1 MPSRGLVCPTV
12 TFSVR
17 TQIFGILNIT
27 TDSFSDGGRFLAPE
41 AAIEHAGRLI
51 ADGADVLDI
60 GGASSNPDAAPVPSE
75 IEIARLAPV
84 VARAHAENW
93 PVSIDSFSPATQ
105 IWALEQ
111 GVAYLNDISGFPDPV
126 IYPQLAG
133 GSARLIVMHS
143 VQRGQATRAETDPE
157 TIAERI
163 IAFFDAR
170 IEALTRAGI
179 ARERLIIDPGMGFFL
194 GADPKVSLAVLRA
207 LPALRA
213 ALGLPLLVSVSR
225 KSFLRKLVEREAKD
239 AGPASLAAELYA
251 ATNGA
256 DMIRTH
262 NPAAFRDALIIW
274 SHIVQNSKET
284 PFQT

>member
-1 MPSRGLVCPTV
+1 
-12 TFSVR
+12 
-17 TQIFGILNIT
+17 
-27 TDSFSDGGRFLAPE
+27 
-41 AAIEHAGRLI
+41 
-51 ADGADVLDI
+51 
-60 GGASSNPDAAPVPSE
+60 
-75 IEIARLAPV
+75 
-84 VARAHAENW
+84 
-93 PVSIDSFSPATQ
+93 
-105 IWALEQ
+105 
-111 GVAYLNDISGFPDPV
+111 
-126 IYPQLAG
+126 
-133 GSARLIVMHS
+133 
-143 VQRGQATRAETDPE
+143 
-157 TIAERI
+157 
-163 IAFFDAR
+163 
-170 IEALTRAGI
+170 
-179 ARERLIIDPGMGFFL
+179 MGFFL